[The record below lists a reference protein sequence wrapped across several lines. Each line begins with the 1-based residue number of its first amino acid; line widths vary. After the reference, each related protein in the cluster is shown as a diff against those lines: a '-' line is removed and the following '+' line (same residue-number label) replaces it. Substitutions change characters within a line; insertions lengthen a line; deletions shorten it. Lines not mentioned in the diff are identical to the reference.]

1 MNLDEKDAAKVLK
14 SRMNLV
20 LSELILAE
28 EALTIAKAQL
38 EAARMEEMNAVN
50 VMNRLQKDFD
60 TLVEEVKKFPGEGT
74 DWFKAAR
81 AR

>member
-20 LSELILAE
+20 LSELILAD
-28 EALTIAKAQL
+28 EALATAKAQL

-50 VMNRLQKDFD
+50 AVNRLQKDFD
-60 TLVEEVKKFPGEGT
+60 TLVEEVKKSPGDRT

>member
-20 LSELILAE
+20 LSELILAD
-28 EALTIAKAQL
+28 EALATAKAQL
-38 EAARMEEMNAVN
+38 EAARTEEMNAVN
-50 VMNRLQKDFD
+50 AVNRLQKDFD
-60 TLVEEVKKFPGEGT
+60 TLVEEVKKSPGEST
-74 DWFKAAR
+74 DWFKTAR